1 MMPPR
6 LIDLHPEALAE
17 ARETYLWYRERSP
30 GAAELFIAELDHA
43 IDSISEAPHRWPPYL
58 HGTRRFLLHRFPYA
72 VIYRELGEKTQIV
85 AVAHGR
91 RKPGYWKY
99 R

>member
-1 MMPPR
+1 MPAR

-17 ARETYLWYRERSP
+17 ARETYLWYRERSL
-30 GAAELFIAELDHA
+30 GAAELFTAELDRA
-43 IDSISEAPHRWPPYL
+43 IESISEAPRRWPAYL
-58 HGTRRFLLHRFPYA
+58 LGTRRFLLHRFPYA
-72 VIYRELGEKTQIV
+72 VIYRERRERIQVV

-91 RKPGYWKY
+91 RRPDYWKA